1 MKIAELTATGAAA
14 LNANALFR
22 TGLTMAYQAG
32 STGCAI
38 RALPTGVNTYEFDE
52 WYPSGGDRGGGK
64 ATSFTVLDGV
74 ASPQPGV
81 NKSDAWRP
89 PDGANCTIH
98 PNGTISVPSSTA
110 VNAALELRLA
120 LTPPTSARRPDAEQT
135 DDQDPPAAPEHQ
147 TA

>member
-1 MKIAELTATGAAA
+1 MMRPQNRRTLALVTSIGAAATLAAGCGSSSSSITTPSGRSGPVKIAELTAKGAAA

-52 WYPSGGDRGGGK
+52 WYPNGGDRGGGK

-89 PDGANCTIH
+89 PDGENCTIH
-98 PNGTISVPSSTA
+98 PNGTISVP
-110 VNAALELRLA
+110 
-120 LTPPTSARRPDAEQT
+120 
-135 DDQDPPAAPEHQ
+135 
-147 TA
+147 